1 MSLCKL
7 CGPVMHH
14 EAEFAITYGSEDRL
28 LRVCR
33 LCWQDL
39 TLLGFNANQVM
50 HLEAS
55 KRVRRLPLS
64 LVVLGPVYT
73 LLEVS
78 V

>member
-1 MSLCKL
+1 
-7 CGPVMHH
+7 MHH

-55 KRVRRLPLS
+55 KRVRRIPLS